1 MKELY
6 LAGDARALTAAL
18 RSLKGVEDICAGKAV
33 AVDGQELSGVKLV
46 YNPKKQDICGILEAY
61 FAVADPFAKA
71 ASPAL
76 QTAVF
81 YASGEDVMQLE
92 YYARFLQ
99 SRGHEPG
106 AALGSLIVNDSIRPG
121 QEIRPLQVR
130 YGRLRSFTA
139 DAQNA

>member
-6 LAGDARALTAAL
+6 LAGAAAALTEAFQ
-18 RSLKGVEDICAGKAV
+18 SVKGVEEVHAGRAV
-33 AVDGQELSGVKLV
+33 ATDGQELTGVQLV

-61 FAVADPFAKA
+61 FAAVDPFAVA
-71 ASPAL
+71 DDPTL
-76 QTAVF
+76 QAAVF
-81 YASGEDVMQLE
+81 YSSGEDVMQLE

-106 AALGSLIVNDSIRPG
+106 AALGNLIVNDSITPG

-139 DAQNA
+139 AE

>member
-6 LAGDARALTAAL
+6 LAGEAEALTAAFKA
-18 RSLKGVEDICAGKAV
+18 LKGVEEVHAGVAV
-33 AVDGQELSGVKLV
+33 ATDGQELKGVQLL
-46 YNPKKQDICGILEAY
+46 YNPKKQDICGVLEAY
-61 FAVADPFAKA
+61 FAAVDPFAVA
-71 ASPAL
+71 EDPAL
-76 QTAVF
+76 QAAVF
-81 YASGEDVMQLE
+81 YSSGEDVMQLE

-106 AALGSLIVNDSIRPG
+106 AALGNLIVNDSITPG

-139 DAQNA
+139 EA

>member
-6 LAGDARALTAAL
+6 LAGAAAALTEAFQAV
-18 RSLKGVEDICAGKAV
+18 KGVEEVHAGKAV
-33 AVDGQELSGVKLV
+33 ATDGQELTGVQLV
-46 YNPKKQDICGILEAY
+46 YNPKKQDICGILAAY
-61 FAVADPFAKA
+61 FAAVDPFAVADDPT
-71 ASPAL
+71 L
-76 QTAVF
+76 QAAVF
-81 YASGEDVMQLE
+81 YSSGEDVMQLE

-106 AALGSLIVNDSIRPG
+106 AALGNLIVNDSITPR

-139 DAQNA
+139 EA